1 MNTAHKKAL
10 TRASRRAVVRRLLGE
25 QAVLK
30 QGGRADPPSPDVQK
44 LNAEFYGKLAKVVH
58 DHGEGSYLD
67 DPEQGVS
74 LWIEEHGSVE
84 KALRALRAEVVE
96 HLDALVKELTPL
108 AKKIAKSMDA

>member
-1 MNTAHKKAL
+1 MNTTHKQAV
-10 TRASRRAVVRRLLGE
+10 TRASRRAVVRRLLGK
-25 QAVLK
+25 QSILK
-30 QGGRADPPSPDVQK
+30 QGGYDTPSPEVQK

-58 DHGEGSYLD
+58 DHGKWSYLD